1 MAAFEYLLRFAFD
14 ALVTVLVLRVW
25 LQAVQ
30 ADFYNPLCQFIV
42 KVTNPM
48 VIPFRRIIPGF
59 GGIDVATVLIAYVA
73 AAVKFLLISMMNGGE
88 LNVLTIALIGF
99 IFLIKHV
106 GFLLMII
113 MLVMAL
119 MSWVV
124 QGYNPTIMIF
134 QQLTE
139 PFLRP
144 IRKVVP
150 VIGGLDLSILVAF
163 LILNFFNILLSGWI
177 PYWAWL

>member
-1 MAAFEYLLRFAFD
+1 MAAFEYLLTFAFD

-42 KVTNPM
+42 KVTNPI
-48 VIPFRRIIPGF
+48 VVPFRRIIPGI
-59 GGIDVATVLIAYVA
+59 GGIDLATILIAYLVA
-73 AAVKFLLISMMNGGE
+73 ALKFFILNGGDI
-88 LNVLTIALIGF
+88 NVLFLAIVSFMF
-99 IFLIKHV
+99 IVKHV

-124 QGYNPTIMIF
+124 QGYNPTIMVF
-134 QQLTE
+134 QQLSE

-144 IRKVVP
+144 IRRVVP

-163 LILNFFNILLSGWI
+163 LILNFFNILLSTSIPGW
-177 PYWAWL
+177 AQL